1 MRELHRIRLRELRV
15 RTTALLV
22 PNIVIMFNT
31 ILPIKLYSAQPSDDA
46 EVKAARAA
54 VVEGKAGMVTDGS
67 TVESAATVPAAYEW
81 LFKGVPLPD
90 VSKDET
96 REKLLEMIV
105 KKVNAAL
112 PTLAAQQAGA

>member
-1 MRELHRIRLRELRV
+1 MREQHRIRLRELRV

-81 LFKGVPLPD
+81 LFNGVPLPD

-96 REKLLEMIV
+96 RSKLLEMIV